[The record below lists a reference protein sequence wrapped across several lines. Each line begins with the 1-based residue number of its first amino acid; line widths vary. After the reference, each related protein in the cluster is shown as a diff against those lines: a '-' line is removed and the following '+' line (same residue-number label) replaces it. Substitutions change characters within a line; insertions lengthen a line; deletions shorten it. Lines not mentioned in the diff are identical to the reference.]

1 MTIANIF
8 GCKCYCINYFGEE
21 YDFCGM
27 DIIEV
32 KEKDISKLELVEK
45 ESDYNIKENL
55 CMDVARLVDLSL

>member
-1 MTIANIF
+1 
-8 GCKCYCINYFGEE
+8 
-21 YDFCGM
+21 M